1 MRPGARGVCDLRGVT
16 ENAPQ
21 ADRAQRE
28 IWRDEREA
36 LGLVPGAPG
45 FGRRGVM
52 ERLDGQA
59 VQVVLLPSDPSVAAV
74 EFDAALARALP
85 DRFTGQI
92 SNGVQR
98 LGHVSAS
105 SGHLLKEA
113 QGEEG
118 SRGLLAV
125 ARHGGVLVGV
135 GERSGRYFLNGK
147 DGPVAQRLSV
157 VSGAVRLAFAAQADA
172 LAHLAALD
180 LWAPSG
186 PWEVS
191 VALPGARGA
200 VLGAF
205 ASGWEEPDRAFDV
218 FECGE
223 DDPLVTLELADV
235 PKDVHD
241 RREALRRVLARVVN
255 AFGTT
260 LPLYL
265 PHNNTAGEIPDEY

>member
-1 MRPGARGVCDLRGVT
+1 MT

-52 ERLDGQA
+52 ERLDDQS
-59 VQVVLLPSDPSVAAV
+59 VQVVILPSDPSAAAV
-74 EFDAALARALP
+74 EFDALLARALP

-92 SNGVQR
+92 TNGVQL
-98 LGHVSAS
+98 LGLVSTS
-105 SGHLLKEA
+105 SAHLLKEA
-113 QGEEG
+113 QGEEGKG

-125 ARHGGVLVGV
+125 ARHGGVAVGI
-135 GERSGRYFLNGK
+135 GGRSGRYFLNGK
-147 DGPVAQRLSV
+147 DGLLAQRLSV
-157 VSGAVRLAFAAQADA
+157 VSGAVRLAIAAQADA
-172 LAHLAALD
+172 VAHLAALD

-205 ASGWEEPDRAFDV
+205 AQGWEEPDRAFDV
-218 FECGE
+218 HECVE
-223 DDPLVTLELADV
+223 DDPLVTLELAAPPTDL
-235 PKDVHD
+235 KE
-241 RREALRRVLARVVN
+241 RREVLRRVLARVVN

-260 LPLYL
+260 LPLYS
-265 PHNNTAGEIPDEY
+265 PQNNTAGEVPDEY

>member
-1 MRPGARGVCDLRGVT
+1 MT
-16 ENAPQ
+16 ENAPR

-28 IWRDEREA
+28 IWRDERAA
-36 LGLVPGAPG
+36 LGLVPGVAG
-45 FGRRGVM
+45 FGRRGLM
-52 ERLDGQA
+52 ERLDGQS
-59 VQVVLLPSDPSVAAV
+59 VQVVVLPSDPSVAAV

-92 SNGVQR
+92 ANGVQH

-105 SGHLLKEA
+105 STQLVKEA
-113 QGEEG
+113 QGEQG

-125 ARHGGVLVGV
+125 ARHGGVTVGI

-147 DGPVAQRLSV
+147 DGPMAQRLSV
-157 VSGAVRLAFAAQADA
+157 VSGAVRLAIAAQADA
-172 LAHLAALD
+172 IAHLSAQDAG
-180 LWAPSG
+180 APAG
-186 PWEVS
+186 PWEIS

-218 FECGE
+218 YECVE
-223 DDPLVTLELADV
+223 DDPLVTLELPALPAD
-235 PKDVHD
+235 DQE

-265 PHNNTAGEIPDEY
+265 PQDGSGEVPDSF